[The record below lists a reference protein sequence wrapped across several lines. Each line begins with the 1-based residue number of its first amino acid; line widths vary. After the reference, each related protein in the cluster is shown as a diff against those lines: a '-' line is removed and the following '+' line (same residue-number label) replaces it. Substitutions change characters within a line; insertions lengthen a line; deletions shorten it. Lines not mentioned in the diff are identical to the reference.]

1 MLFHLSSHSQQPL
14 TVATSNTL
22 FLPGGK
28 LGLTY
33 CITQEAEPGLS
44 PRLPA
49 VEPRL
54 IAGSV
59 LPSCLLKC
67 DAPALRETLGWKQDK
82 RYPKWSDIGGH
93 QEAHP
98 SQLLH
103 EQGHGEST
111 GEVTPT

>member
-1 MLFHLSSHSQQPL
+1 MAAMCVHNYQAFFQIPFKMLFHLSSHSQQPP

-54 IAGSV
+54 RAGSL

-82 RYPKWSDIGGH
+82 
-93 QEAHP
+93 EAP
-98 SQLLH
+98 
-103 EQGHGEST
+103 
-111 GEVTPT
+111 